1 LNGVLVLGSGLAD
14 RFAIR
19 LEDLGYVVHAVE
31 VVTSIDD
38 IAAAILELKQRTPGG
53 IGALAIGPAAT
64 LLLEAATVLPQLDAI
79 VLFDVRLPAARP
91 HYARMRVQVQLHRA
105 EHGDAMT
112 AADAERLQDEASPG
126 HVQIFDWAYE
136 TGNDRFAVEPRGDD
150 EASDAEIAWDRSRD
164 LLATALPV
172 VEAC

>member
-1 LNGVLVLGSGLAD
+1 MNGVLLLGSGLSASFAD
-14 RFAIR
+14 R
-19 LEDLGYVVHAVE
+19 LVEVGYLVHAVE

-53 IGALAIGPAAT
+53 IGALAIGPAAA

-79 VLFDVRLPAARP
+79 ALFDARLPAARP
-91 HYARMRVQVQLHRA
+91 HYARMRVQVQIHRA

-112 AADAERLQDEASPG
+112 AADVERLQDEASPG
-126 HVQIFDWAYE
+126 HVQIFDWAYA
-136 TGNDRFAVEPRGDD
+136 TANDRFVVDPRGDD
-150 EASDAEIAWDRSRD
+150 EVTDAEIAWDRTRD

-172 VEAC
+172 IDAC